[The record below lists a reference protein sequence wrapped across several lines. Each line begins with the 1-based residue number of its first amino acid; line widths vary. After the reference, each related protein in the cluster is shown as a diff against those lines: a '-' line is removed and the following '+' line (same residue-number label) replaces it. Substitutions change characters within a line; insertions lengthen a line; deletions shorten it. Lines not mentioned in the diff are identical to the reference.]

1 MDLFN
6 NPMIEA
12 AKKAM
17 TPEQLE
23 EYKNFGKY
31 MYNTVDYGRMEATV
45 IETKPTVAELARYA
59 ETALKSG
66 AMPSD
71 LSEPELQALSQVY
84 GEKWY
89 EKFDFK
95 PEDVPK
101 QFFEILG
108 TQEALAAA
116 VEQAKKHNL
125 CRQQRRALE
134 RKLEKEREK
143 LSKKKA

>member
-6 NPMIEA
+6 NPMIDA

-23 EYKNFGKY
+23 EYKRIGQY
-31 MYNTVDYGRMEATV
+31 MYNTVDFGSVEATV
-45 IETKPTVAELARYA
+45 IETKPTIAELARYA
-59 ETALKSG
+59 ETALRSG
-66 AMPSD
+66 AMPTD
-71 LSEPELQALSQVY
+71 LSEPELQAMSQVH

-89 EKFDFK
+89 EKFDLK
-95 PEDVPK
+95 AEDVPK

-108 TQEALAAA
+108 SQEALNAAA
-116 VEQAKKHNL
+116 EQAKKHNL

-143 LSKKKA
+143 LSKKKV